1 MTEIIP
7 LVEALAKPT
16 IRPRHWDEII
26 EMTKTTIPYDSE
38 DFLLAQLLEAP
49 LLQFKEDIEDITD
62 SADKQFKLEKQL
74 NEEIQA
80 FWDIAEF
87 DIRNFKGVD
96 HPSILSG
103 NILDIQEKFEEHIMQ
118 LNQMNAMRYVK
129 PFKQTVVEKI
139 ALLAECQDTVEK
151 WLKVQNLWTNLVS
164 VFSSKS
170 IAQELPLES
179 KKFKGIDKSWLKI
192 MEKAFDTKNCI

>member
-26 EMTKTTIPYDSE
+26 EMSKTQIPYDSE
-38 DFLLAQLLEAP
+38 EFNLAQLLEAP
-49 LLQFKEDIEDITD
+49 LLQFKDDIEDITD
-62 SADKQFKLEKQL
+62 SADKQAKLEKAL
-74 NEEIQA
+74 NEEITA
-80 FWDIAEF
+80 YWEAAEF

-118 LNQMNAMRYVK
+118 LN
-129 PFKQTVVEKI
+129 
-139 ALLAECQDTVEK
+139 
-151 WLKVQNLWTNLVS
+151 
-164 VFSSKS
+164 
-170 IAQELPLES
+170 
-179 KKFKGIDKSWLKI
+179 
-192 MEKAFDTKNCI
+192 